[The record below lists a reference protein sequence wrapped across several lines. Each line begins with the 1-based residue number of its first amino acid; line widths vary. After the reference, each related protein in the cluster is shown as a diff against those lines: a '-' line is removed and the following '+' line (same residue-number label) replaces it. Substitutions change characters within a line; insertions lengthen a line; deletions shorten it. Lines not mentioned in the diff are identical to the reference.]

1 MPSRLAAAAA
11 LGATA
16 VAAPAAVMA
25 STYVVRPGDTLS
37 SIALHHGSSVRA
49 IADANHLAAAQPLR
63 VGQLLEIPDPSR
75 SLPGYVLGGVDIDV
89 HEVLSGDSIWQIARL
104 YGVDP
109 TALARS
115 NGLNVN
121 VALPPGATLQVPG
134 RLVRVGAL
142 LGHVA
147 ERNGVAPAL
156 IRAVAWTE
164 SRWRQDL
171 VSPTGAVGL
180 LQLEPYTGEWVS
192 EHLAGRPLDVHRA
205 DENVTAG
212 SLLIA
217 HLLSI
222 HHGDTGRALA
232 AYYQGDESIAAHGL
246 FLDTVRYQRA
256 VAELLSAGSRSG
268 ISSDSDL

>member
-1 MPSRLAAAAA
+1 MPSRLAAVA

-25 STYVVRPGDTLS
+25 TTYVVRPGDTLS

-75 SLPGYVLGGVDIDV
+75 SLPGYVKGGMDIDV
-89 HEVLSGDSIWQIARL
+89 HEVQNGDSIWQIARL

-109 TALARS
+109 TALART

-121 VALPPGATLQVPG
+121 VALPPGATVQVPG

-142 LGHVA
+142 LAHVA
-147 ERNGVAPAL
+147 ERSGVGPAL

-180 LQLEPYTGEWVS
+180 MQIEPYTGEWVS
-192 EHLAGRPLDVHRA
+192 EHLAGHPLDVHVA
-205 DENVTAG
+205 AENVTAG
-212 SLLIA
+212 TLLMA
-217 HLLSI
+217 HLLAI
-222 HHGDTGRALA
+222 HHGDTARALA
-232 AYYQGDESIAAHGL
+232 AYYQGDQSIAAHGL
-246 FLDTVRYQRA
+246 FLDTARYQRT
-256 VAELLSAGSRSG
+256 VGELMGDDPGGGL
-268 ISSDSDL
+268 ISDL

>member
-1 MPSRLAAAAA
+1 MPSRLAAVA

-25 STYVVRPGDTLS
+25 STYVVRPGDTLG

-75 SLPGYVLGGVDIDV
+75 SLPGYVLGGVDIDS
-89 HEVLSGDSIWQIARL
+89 HEVQNGDSLWHIARL

-109 TALARS
+109 TALART

-121 VALPPGATLQVPG
+121 AALPPGATLQVPG

-147 ERNGVAPAL
+147 ERSGVAPGL

-164 SRWRQDL
+164 SRWRQEL
-171 VSPTGAVGL
+171 ISPTGAVGL
-180 LQLEPYTGEWVS
+180 LQIEPSTGEWVA
-192 EHLAGRPLDVHRA
+192 ENLAGRPLDVHVA
-205 DENVTAG
+205 EENVTAG

-217 HLLSI
+217 HLLAI
-222 HHGDTGRALA
+222 HHGDTARALA
-232 AYYQGDESIAAHGL
+232 AYYQGDQSIAAHGV
-246 FLDTVRYQRA
+246 FVDTARYQRA
-256 VAELLSAGSRSG
+256 VGELMGADPIGTKL
-268 ISSDSDL
+268 

>member
-1 MPSRLAAAAA
+1 MPSRLAAAA

-25 STYVVRPGDTLS
+25 TSYVVRPGDTLG

-49 IADANHLAAAQPLR
+49 LADANHLAAAQPLR

-75 SLPGYVLGGVDIDV
+75 SLPAYVLGGVDVDV
-89 HEVLSGDSIWQIARL
+89 HEVRSGDSIWQVARQ

-109 TALARS
+109 TALART

-121 VALPPGATLQVPG
+121 TALAPGAALQVPG

-142 LGHVA
+142 LSHVA
-147 ERNGVAPAL
+147 ARSGVAPAL
-156 IRAVAWTE
+156 VRAVAWTE

-180 LQLEPYTGEWVS
+180 MQIEPYTGEWVS
-192 EHLAGRPLDVHRA
+192 EHLADRPLDVHVA
-205 DENVTAG
+205 AENVTAG
-212 SLLIA
+212 ALLIA
-217 HLLSI
+217 HLLAI
-222 HHGDTGRALA
+222 HHGNTARALA
-232 AYYQGDESIAAHGL
+232 AYYQGDESIAEHGL
-246 FLDTVRYQRA
+246 FLDTARYQRT
-256 VAELLSAGSRSG
+256 VGELMGA
-268 ISSDSDL
+268 DSDE